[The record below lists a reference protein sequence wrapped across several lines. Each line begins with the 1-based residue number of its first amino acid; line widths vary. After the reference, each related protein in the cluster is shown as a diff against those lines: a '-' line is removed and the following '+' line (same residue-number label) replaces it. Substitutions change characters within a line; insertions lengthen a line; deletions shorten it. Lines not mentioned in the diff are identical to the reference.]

1 MHKRYTCPDIENI
14 WSDESRFQHWF
25 DIEEIVCEAQA
36 KYGNIPKEAVNDIR
50 KCRWLCVE
58 SGNFV
63 EKINEIEKTTKHDVL
78 AFLTHCSNMIGPNA
92 KYIHMGMTSQDLLD
106 TCNALQIK
114 QSLIVI
120 EDALKSIVSVL
131 EQRAED
137 HKNTVCVGRSHGIHA
152 EPTTFGL
159 KLLGHY
165 RAFQRC
171 LKLLE
176 QAEHDICRVK
186 CSGAVGTYSVID
198 PKIEEYLA
206 DELGMLAED
215 VSTQVV
221 PRDRFALLMSY
232 LGIIGGCIENLAVE
246 IRHLQRTEV
255 GEVIEQFTKGQ
266 KGSSAMPHKKN
277 PILTENLTGLARL
290 IKSAVAPS
298 LDNIAL
304 WHERDIS
311 HSSVERITLPDT
323 FSYVSFALTRLTKV
337 VINMEVNTKRM
348 QENLNITGGLVYSQ
362 QVLLFLI
369 NNKGLTREQAYKE
382 VQTAAHG
389 DGAFKDNLIANN
401 VLSMDEVNDIFNV
414 GYYTKNVD
422 YIFHKVFSTPCTSYE
437 LRGFA

>member
-1 MHKRYTCPDIENI
+1 MHKRYTCTDIEKI
-14 WSDESRFQHWF
+14 WSDESRFQNWF

-36 KYGNIPKEAVNDIR
+36 KYGNIPKEAVDDIT
-50 KCRWLCVE
+50 KGRWLCVE

-78 AFLTHCSNMIGPNA
+78 AFLTHCSNMIGPSA

-106 TCNALQIK
+106 TCNAMQIS
-114 QSLIVI
+114 QSIDIIIDRILHLVA
-120 EDALKSIVSVL
+120 ALKK
-131 EQRAED
+131 QAER

-165 RAFQRC
+165 SAFKRC
-171 LKLLE
+171 LQLLSN
-176 QAEHDICRVK
+176 AVDNICRIK

-206 DELGMLAED
+206 DEIGMLPED

-323 FSYVSFALTRLTKV
+323 FSYVSFALTRLTG
-337 VINMEVNTKRM
+337 VIENMEVNTKRM

-401 VLSMDEVNDIFNV
+401 VLSINEVNDIFNV

-422 YIFHKVFSTPCTSYE
+422 YIFHKVFSTPTNID
-437 LRGFA
+437 

>member
-1 MHKRYTCPDIENI
+1 MHERYTCPHIAEI
-14 WSDESRFQHWF
+14 WSNESKFQLWF
-25 DIEEIVCEAQA
+25 DIELKVCEAQA
-36 KYGNIPKEAVNDIR
+36 KYGNIPKEAVEDIA
-50 KCRWLCVE
+50 KGRWSCVE
-58 SGNFV
+58 QKNSV
-63 EKINEIEKTTKHDVL
+63 EKIDEIEKTTKHDVL
-78 AFLTHCSNMIGPNA
+78 AFLTHLSNMIGPNA
-92 KYIHMGMTSQDLLD
+92 KYIYMGMTSQDLLD
-106 TCNALQIK
+106 TCNAIQIRGSIRIIIDRLKNITNALEK
-114 QSLIVI
+114 QSK
-120 EDALKSIVSVL
+120 A
-131 EQRAED
+131 

-165 RAFQRC
+165 SAFDRC
-171 LKLLE
+171 LRLLHD
-176 QAEHDICRVK
+176 ATDDICRIK

-198 PKIEEYLA
+198 PKIEEYLS
-206 DELGMLAED
+206 DQLGLSSED

-323 FSYVSFALTRLTKV
+323 FSYVSFALTRLTG
-337 VINMEVNTKRM
+337 VIENMIVNTEQM
-348 QENLNITGGLVYSQ
+348 EHNLELTEGLVYSQ
-362 QVLLFLI
+362 QVLLYLI
-369 NNKGLTREQAYKE
+369 NKKGLTREDAYEK
-382 VQTAAHG
+382 VQKCAHY
-389 DGAFKDNLIANN
+389 DGKFSSKFQMRLLHDD
-401 VLSMDEVNDIFNV
+401 VLSMAEVEEIFDI

-422 YIFHKVFSTPCTSYE
+422 YIFKKVF
-437 LRGFA
+437 RN

>member
-1 MHKRYTCPDIENI
+1 MHERYTCPHIAEI
-14 WSDESRFQHWF
+14 WSNESKFQNWF

-36 KYGNIPKEAVNDIR
+36 KYGNIPKKAVDDIS
-50 KCRWLCVE
+50 KGRWICVE
-58 SGNFV
+58 TGNFV

-78 AFLTHCSNMIGPNA
+78 AFLTHCSNMIGPSA

-106 TCNALQIK
+106 TCNAMQIK

-120 EDALKSIVSVL
+120 EGALKDIVSVL
-131 EQRAED
+131 EQQAKD
-137 HKNTVCVGRSHGIHA
+137 HKNTICVGRSHGIHA

-171 LKLLE
+171 LELIGNSY
-176 QAEHDICRVK
+176 HDICRIK

-206 DELGMLAED
+206 DELGMLTED

-337 VINMEVNTKRM
+337 VKNMEVNTERM

-422 YIFHKVFSTPCTSYE
+422 YIFHKVFSTPCTPYE

>member
-1 MHKRYTCPDIENI
+1 MHKRYTCPDIANI
-14 WSDESRFQHWF
+14 WSEENKYKLWF
-25 DIEEIVCEAQA
+25 EIELIVCEAHA
-36 KYGNIPKEAVNDIR
+36 KYGNIPEKAVEEI
-50 KCRWLCVE
+50 KQGRWGCVE
-58 SGNFV
+58 AGNFV
-63 EKINEIEKTTKHDVL
+63 EKIDEFEKTTKHDVL
-78 AFLTHCSNMIGPNA
+78 AFLTHCSNMIGPSS
-92 KYIHMGMTSQDLLD
+92 KYVHMGMTSQDLLD
-106 TCNALQIK
+106 TCNAMQIQ
-114 QSLIVI
+114 QSMLIIVNRLTAI
-120 EDALKSIVSVL
+120 VDALEKQAK
-131 EQRAED
+131 E
-137 HKNTVCVGRSHGIHA
+137 HKNTICVGRSHGIHA

-171 LKLLE
+171 LKLLK

-198 PKIEEYLA
+198 PKIEEYLS
-206 DELGMLAED
+206 DQLGLSSED

-311 HSSVERITLPDT
+311 HSSVERVTLPDT
-323 FSYVSFALTRLTKV
+323 FSYVSFALQRLTKV
-337 VINMEVNTKRM
+337 VEHMEVNTQRM
-348 QENLNITGGLVYSQ
+348 EDNLNITNGLVYSQ
-362 QVLLFLI
+362 QVLLYLI
-369 NNKGLTREQAYKE
+369 NKKGLTREEAYEK
-382 VQTAAHG
+382 VQKCAHY
-389 DGAFKDNLIANN
+389 DGPFSQQFQMRLLHDN
-401 VLSMDEVNDIFNV
+401 VLSMAEIEEIFNV

-422 YIFHKVFSTPCTSYE
+422 YIFHKVFSTPCTTD
-437 LRGFA
+437 

>member
-14 WSDESRFQHWF
+14 WSEKNKYELWF
-25 DIEEIVCEAQA
+25 DIELMVCEAHA
-36 KYGNIPKEAVNDIR
+36 KYGNIPKEAVEDIE
-50 KCRWLCVE
+50 KYRWHCVE
-58 SGNFV
+58 TWGY
-63 EKINEIEKTTKHDVL
+63 IDDIEKTTKHDVL
-78 AFLTHCSNMIGPNA
+78 AFLTHLSNIIGPNA

-106 TCNALQIK
+106 TCNAMQISQSIDIIIDRLTAIVNILKK
-114 QSLIVI
+114 Q
-120 EDALKSIVSVL
+120 AKKY
-131 EQRAED
+131 
-137 HKNTVCVGRSHGIHA
+137 KNTVCVGRSHGIHA

-165 RAFQRC
+165 SAFKRC
-171 LKLLE
+171 LELLLN
-176 QAEHDICRVK
+176 AVDNICRIK

-206 DELGMLAED
+206 DEIGILPED

-304 WHERDIS
+304 WHERDIAIL
-311 HSSVERITLPDT
+311 V
-323 FSYVSFALTRLTKV
+323 
-337 VINMEVNTKRM
+337 
-348 QENLNITGGLVYSQ
+348 LN
-362 QVLLFLI
+362 VLLYR
-369 NNKGLTREQAYKE
+369 TRFRMY
-382 VQTAAHG
+382 H
-389 DGAFKDNLIANN
+389 L
-401 VLSMDEVNDIFNV
+401 
-414 GYYTKNVD
+414 
-422 YIFHKVFSTPCTSYE
+422 H
-437 LRGFA
+437 

>member
-1 MHKRYTCPDIENI
+1 MHERYTCPHIAGI
-14 WSDESRFQHWF
+14 WSNESKFQNWF

-36 KYGNIPKEAVNDIR
+36 KYGNIPKKAVDDIS
-50 KCRWLCVE
+50 KGRWICVE
-58 SGNFV
+58 TGNFV
-63 EKINEIEKTTKHDVL
+63 EKINDIEKTTKHDVL
-78 AFLTHCSNMIGPNA
+78 AFLTHCSNMIGPSA

-106 TCNALQIK
+106 TCNAMQIK

-120 EDALKSIVSVL
+120 EGALKDIVSVL
-131 EQRAED
+131 EQQAKD

-171 LKLLE
+171 LELIGNSY
-176 QAEHDICRVK
+176 HDICRIK

-206 DELGMLAED
+206 DELGMLTED

-337 VINMEVNTKRM
+337 VKNMEVNTERM

-422 YIFHKVFSTPCTSYE
+422 YIFHKVFSTPCTPYE

>member
-14 WSDESRFQHWF
+14 WSEKNKYELWF
-25 DIEEIVCEAQA
+25 DIELMVCEAHA
-36 KYGNIPKEAVNDIR
+36 KYGNIPKEAVEDIE
-50 KCRWLCVE
+50 KYRWHCVE
-58 SGNFV
+58 TWGY
-63 EKINEIEKTTKHDVL
+63 IDDIEKTTKHDVL
-78 AFLTHCSNMIGPNA
+78 AFLTHLSNIIGPNA
-92 KYIHMGMTSQDLLD
+92 KYIHMGMTSQYLLD
-106 TCNALQIK
+106 TCNAMQISQSIDIIIDRLTAIVNILKK
-114 QSLIVI
+114 Q
-120 EDALKSIVSVL
+120 AKKY
-131 EQRAED
+131 
-137 HKNTVCVGRSHGIHA
+137 KNTVCVGRSHGIHA

-165 RAFQRC
+165 SAFKRC
-171 LKLLE
+171 LELLLN
-176 QAEHDICRVK
+176 AVDNICRIK

-206 DELGMLAED
+206 DEIGILPED

-323 FSYVSFALTRLTKV
+323 FSYVSFALTRLTG
-337 VINMEVNTKRM
+337 VIENMIVNTEQM
-348 QENLNITGGLVYSQ
+348 EHNLELTEGLVYSQ
-362 QVLLFLI
+362 QVLLYLI
-369 NNKGLTREQAYKE
+369 NKKGLTREDAYEK
-382 VQTAAHG
+382 VQKCAHY
-389 DGAFKDNLIANN
+389 DGKFSSKFQMRLLHDD
-401 VLSMDEVNDIFNV
+401 VLSMAEVEEIFDI

-422 YIFHKVFSTPCTSYE
+422 YIFKKVF
-437 LRGFA
+437 RN